1 MTKKIYIDL
10 DATGRTIT
18 AATFL
23 GNASTATS
31 VGTSLVL
38 KANSGTTEGTDL
50 YTFNG
55 ETSKTLNIVAG
66 ANITITS
73 TAGQW
78 SIASTVGFVDYQALT
93 FNYR

>member
-1 MTKKIYIDL
+1 MSKKILTDL
-10 DATGRTIT
+10 YATGRTIY
-18 AATFL
+18 AASFV
-23 GNASTATS
+23 GS
-31 VGTSLVL
+31 VSNSLVL
-38 KANSGTTEGTDL
+38 KTGVGTTEGTDL

-55 ETSKTLNIVAG
+55 GTPKTLNIVAG

-78 SIASTVGFVDYQALT
+78 IIASTGGFVDYQALT

>member
-1 MTKKIYIDL
+1 MTKKILTDL

-18 AATFL
+18 ASTFS
-23 GNASTATS
+23 GTATS
-31 VGTSLVL
+31 TSQSLVL
-38 KANSGTTEGTDL
+38 KTGVGTTEDTDL

-55 ETSKTLNIVAG
+55 GTSKTLNIVAG

-78 SIASTVGFVDYQALT
+78 SIASTGGFVDYQALT